1 MLVLLLR
8 LVLKRHRGQNE
19 KCRRMVK
26 EKLGC
31 AAEYE
36 LSRLASRLTGRDL

>member
-8 LVLKRHRGQNE
+8 LVLKRHRGQE
-19 KCRRMVK
+19 KCRRMIK

-36 LSRLASRLTGRDL
+36 LTRLASRLTGRDL